1 MTSPLV
7 SIIIPVFNDEKFIKE
22 TIQSVKNQ
30 VYINWE
36 CIIVNDGSVDSS
48 ESIIQNEI
56 SNDSRFT
63 YVFKENS
70 GVSDTRNLGIKQA
83 KGEFI
88 LPLDSDD
95 LISVNYILDCVA
107 VFEKQPNTKLVY
119 CKAEFFGEKKG
130 AFKLRAYFY
139 EDLIVRNSIFCSAM
153 YKKVDYL
160 NTEGYDSNLKLGLE
174 DWEFWIQLLDENSKV
189 VKINKVHFYY
199 RIKEI
204 SRNSIHEN
212 ISKLK
217 QIHEY
222 IFNKH
227 KLLYEDLLFKGQPKL
242 DSVYNLVEAENELK
256 KIKRSF
262 GYQIYKMGREIK
274 KLFVKSK

>member
-1 MTSPLV
+1 MRSPLV

-70 GVSDTRNLGIKQA
+70 GVSDTRNLAIKQA

-139 EDLIVRNSIFCSAM
+139 KDLIVRNSIFCSAM
-153 YKKVDYL
+153 YKKADYL
-160 NTEGYDSNLKLGLE
+160 NTDGYDSNLKLGLE
-174 DWEFWIQLLDENSKV
+174 DWEFWIQLLDENCKV

-212 ISKLK
+212 DSKLK

-227 KLLYEDLLFKGQPKL
+227 KALYEDLLFKGHPKL
-242 DSVYNLVEAENELK
+242 DSVYNLVHAVNELT
-256 KIKRSF
+256 KIKKSF
-262 GYQIYKMGREIK
+262 GYQIYKMEREIK
-274 KLFVKSK
+274 KLFVK